1 MTLQLL
7 YEAQNNVEAHMLLDL
22 LEQAGLSGRIDGE
35 FLQGGVGEIQTMG
48 FVRVMIEDQ
57 DYLQGKGIIE
67 DWEASQPAVD
77 DQKVIIKKQSSF
89 TAWLIGLVVGVSAT
103 AFFYHTP
110 IDEDGVDFN
119 GDGKLDE
126 TWTYTHY
133 KLSNVEADR
142 NFDGDVD
149 LIIEYDRRGFAKSS
163 LNDNDFNGSFE
174 TDTLFEFNDVV
185 LQKSDTTGDGFKDYI
200 VRFDYG
206 LVKMIEF
213 INPVTAKPLKVQYFD
228 QFKLVRAEIDTDRDG
243 VLDTVYEYDDIEEVV
258 NTYKK

>member
-1 MTLQLL
+1 MKRL

-57 DYLQGKGIIE
+57 DYLQGKAIIE
-67 DWEASQPAVD
+67 DWEANQPAEE
-77 DQKVIIKKQSSF
+77 DQKIIIKKQSSF

-103 AFFYHTP
+103 VFFYHTP
-110 IDEDGVDFN
+110 VDEGGVDYN

-133 KLSNVEADR
+133 KLSKTEIDR
-142 NFDGDVD
+142 NLDGVVD
-149 LIIEYDRRGFAKSS
+149 LVYDYDRFGNTKSS
-163 LNDNDFNGSFE
+163 LSDDDFNGSFE
-174 TDTLFEFNDVV
+174 TDILYEFNNGL

-200 VRFDYG
+200 VRYEYG
-206 LVKMIEF
+206 LAKQFEF
-213 INPVTAKPLKVQYFD
+213 INPATAKPLKIQYFD
-228 QFKLVRAEIDTDRDG
+228 NLKLVRAEVDTDRDG
-243 VLDTVYEYDDIEEVV
+243 VLDTVYEYDDLEEII
-258 NTYKK
+258 NTHAK